1 MPLEFSSNFTQASS
15 WANDWETLF
24 YFEVGIFIFF
34 SVLIFSLILYFAF
47 KYRRRP
53 GNEAPPPT
61 KDHLPLEVT
70 WTLVPAALCV
80 VMFVWGAVL
89 FIRNGL
95 PPAAATEIFVVGK
108 QWMWKIQY
116 PDGRRDINELH
127 VPVGV
132 PIKLTM
138 ASEDVIHDFA
148 IPAFR
153 IKKDVVPGHYSTL
166 WFTATKTGRYHLYC
180 DQYCGTSHSSM
191 VGWVTVMEPA
201 QYARWL
207 SGGAGSGGGRKSLAD
222 AGADLYKQYACIT
235 CHDTGRGPSFV
246 GLYGSTV
253 KLSSGQTVK
262 ADDAYI
268 RESILNPS
276 AKIAAGYTPIMPT
289 FQGQLSEEQILQLT
303 TYIKSLV
310 KPEAEGRKAAK
321 P

>member
-1 MPLEFSSNFTQASS
+1 MVPEPSSNWTHASS
-15 WANDWETLF
+15 WANDWQNLF
-24 YFEVGIFIFF
+24 YFEVGIFVFF
-34 SVLIFSLILYFAF
+34 SLLIFSVILYFAV
-47 KYRRRP
+47 KYRRRA

-61 KDHLPLEVT
+61 KDYLPLEIT
-70 WTLVPAALCV
+70 WTAVPVAICV
-80 VMFVWGAVL
+80 VMFLWGAAL
-89 FIRNGL
+89 FVRNGI

-153 IKKDVVPGHYSTL
+153 IKKDVVPGHYTTL

-180 DQYCGTSHSSM
+180 DQYCGTSHSAM
-191 VGWVTVMEPA
+191 VGWVNVMEPA
-201 QYARWL
+201 QYAQWL
-207 SGGAGSGGGRKSLAD
+207 SGSGGGRALAE
-222 AGADLYKQYACIT
+222 AGADLYKQYACNT
-235 CHDTGRGPSFV
+235 CHDIGRGPSFV
-246 GLYGSTV
+246 GLYGTPV
-253 KLSSGQTVK
+253 KLSNGQTVL

-276 AKIAAGYTPIMPT
+276 AKIVAGYTPLMPT
-289 FQGQLSEEQILQLT
+289 FQGQLGEEQILQLT
-303 TYIKSLV
+303 AYIKSV
-310 KPEAEGRKAAK
+310 AKHEGEERKATR

>member
-1 MPLEFSSNFTQASS
+1 MPLEPSSNFVQASS
-15 WANDWETLF
+15 WADDWQTLF
-24 YFEVGIFIFF
+24 YFEIGIFIFF
-34 SVLIFSLILYFAF
+34 SVLIFSAILYFAI

-70 WTLVPAALCV
+70 WTVVPAAICV
-80 VMFVWGAVL
+80 VMFLWGAVL
-89 FIRNGL
+89 FIRNSL

-116 PDGRRDINELH
+116 PNGRRDINELH

-153 IKKDVVPGHYSTL
+153 IKKDVVPGHYSML
-166 WFTATKTGRYHLYC
+166 WFTATKTGRYHFYC
-180 DQYCGTSHSSM
+180 DQYCGNSHSAM
-191 VGWVTVMEPA
+191 IGWVTVMEQA
-201 QYARWL
+201 QYSQWM
-207 SGGAGSGGGRKSLAD
+207 SGGAGGGGKSLAE
-222 AGADLYKQYACIT
+222 AGADLYNQYACST
-235 CHDTGRGPSFV
+235 CHDTGRGPTFV
-246 GLYGSTV
+246 GVYGSTV
-253 KLSSGQTVK
+253 KLNGGQTVL

-276 AKIAAGYTPIMPT
+276 AKIVAGYTPLMPT
-289 FQGQLSEEQILQLT
+289 FQGQLNEEQILQLIA
-303 TYIKSLV
+303 YIKSRA
-310 KPEAEGRKAAK
+310 KPEAEERKAVK

>member
-1 MPLEFSSNFTQASS
+1 MPLEPSSNFTQAST

-34 SVLIFSLILYFAF
+34 SALIFSLILYFAI

-70 WTLVPAALCV
+70 WTVVPAAICV
-80 VMFVWGAVL
+80 VMFLWGAVL

-166 WFTATKTGRYHLYC
+166 WFTATKTGKYHFYC
-180 DQYCGTSHSSM
+180 DQYCGTSHSAM
-191 VGWVTVMEPA
+191 IGWVTVMEPA
-201 QYARWL
+201 QYAQWL
-207 SGGAGSGGGRKSLAD
+207 SGGSGAWRK
-222 AGADLYKQYACIT
+222 IV
-235 CHDTGRGPSFV
+235 GRGRS
-246 GLYGSTV
+246 GSV
-253 KLSSGQTVK
+253 QAVRVHHLPRHREGAVIRRSVRLDRQT
-262 ADDAYI
+262 
-268 RESILNPS
+268 
-276 AKIAAGYTPIMPT
+276 
-289 FQGQLSEEQILQLT
+289 EQR
-303 TYIKSLV
+303 
-310 KPEAEGRKAAK
+310 PDREGR
-321 P
+321 

>member
-1 MPLEFSSNFTQASS
+1 
-15 WANDWETLF
+15 
-24 YFEVGIFIFF
+24 
-34 SVLIFSLILYFAF
+34 
-47 KYRRRP
+47 
-53 GNEAPPPT
+53 
-61 KDHLPLEVT
+61 
-70 WTLVPAALCV
+70 
-80 VMFVWGAVL
+80 MFLWGAVL

-116 PDGRRDINELH
+116 PDGRRDFNALH

-166 WFTATKTGRYHLYC
+166 WFKATKTGKYHFYC
-180 DQYCGTSHSSM
+180 DQYCGTSHSAM
-191 VGWVTVMEPA
+191 IGWVTVMEPA
-201 QYARWL
+201 QYVQWL
-207 SGGAGSGGGRKSLAD
+207 SGGGGGGGKPLAE

-246 GLYGSTV
+246 GVYGSTV
-253 KLSSGQTVK
+253 KLSSGQTVL

-276 AKIAAGYTPIMPT
+276 AKIVAGYTPLMPT

-303 TYIKSLV
+303 AYIKSLE
-310 KPEAEGRKAAK
+310 KSEADGRKAAK

>member
-1 MPLEFSSNFTQASS
+1 MVPEPSSNWTQASS
-15 WANDWETLF
+15 WANDWQNLF
-24 YFEVGIFIFF
+24 HFEVGIFVFF
-34 SVLIFSLILYFAF
+34 SLLIFSVILYFAV
-47 KYRRRP
+47 KYRRRA

-61 KDHLPLEVT
+61 KDYLPLEIT
-70 WTLVPAALCV
+70 WTAVPAAICV
-80 VMFVWGAVL
+80 VMFLWGAAL
-89 FIRNGL
+89 FVRNGV

-153 IKKDVVPGHYSTL
+153 IKKDVVPGHYTTL

-180 DQYCGTSHSSM
+180 DQYCGTSHSAM
-191 VGWVTVMEPA
+191 VGWVNVMEPA
-201 QYARWL
+201 QYAQWL
-207 SGGAGSGGGRKSLAD
+207 SGSGGGKSLAET
-222 AGADLYKQYACIT
+222 GADLYKQYACNT
-235 CHDTGRGPSFV
+235 CHDIGRGPSFV
-246 GLYGSTV
+246 GLYGTSV
-253 KLSSGQTVK
+253 KLSNGQTVL

-276 AKIAAGYTPIMPT
+276 AKIVAGYAPLMPT
-289 FQGQLSEEQILQLT
+289 FQGQLGEEQILQLT
-303 TYIKSLV
+303 AYIKSLA
-310 KPEAEGRKAAK
+310 KHDGEERKAAK

>member
-1 MPLEFSSNFTQASS
+1 MPPEPSSNFTQASR
-15 WANDWETLF
+15 WATDWQHLF
-24 YFEVGIFIFF
+24 YFEVGIFVFF
-34 SVLIFSLILYFAF
+34 SILIFGVILYFAV

-53 GNEAPPPT
+53 GNEAPQQT
-61 KDHLPLEVT
+61 KDYLPLEIT
-70 WTLVPAALCV
+70 WTAIPAGLCV
-80 VMFVWGAVL
+80 VMFLWGAAL
-89 FIRNGL
+89 FVRNGV

-116 PDGRRDINELH
+116 SDGRRDINELH

-153 IKKDVVPGHYSTL
+153 IKKDVVPGHYTTL

-180 DQYCGTSHSSM
+180 DQYCGTSHSAM

-201 QYARWL
+201 AYAAWL
-207 SGGAGSGGGRKSLAD
+207 SGGGGGKSLAET
-222 AGADLYKQYACIT
+222 GADLYRQYACST

-253 KLSSGQTVK
+253 KLNNGQTVV

-268 RESILNPS
+268 RESILSPS
-276 AKIAAGYTPIMPT
+276 AKVVAGYTPIMPT
-289 FQGQLSEEQILQLT
+289 FQGQLGEEQILQLT
-303 TYIKSLV
+303 AYIQSLA
-310 KPEAEGRKAAK
+310 KPEGERRRAAK
-321 P
+321 Q

>member
-1 MPLEFSSNFTQASS
+1 
-15 WANDWETLF
+15 
-24 YFEVGIFIFF
+24 
-34 SVLIFSLILYFAF
+34 
-47 KYRRRP
+47 
-53 GNEAPPPT
+53 
-61 KDHLPLEVT
+61 
-70 WTLVPAALCV
+70 
-80 VMFVWGAVL
+80 
-89 FIRNGL
+89 
-95 PPAAATEIFVVGK
+95 
-108 QWMWKIQY
+108 MWKIQY

-166 WFTATKTGRYHLYC
+166 WFTATKTGKYHFYC
-180 DQYCGTSHSSM
+180 DQYCGTSHSAM
-191 VGWVTVMEPA
+191 IGWVTVMEPA
-201 QYARWL
+201 QYAQWL
-207 SGGAGSGGGRKSLAD
+207 SGGAGSGGKSLAE
-222 AGADLYKQYACIT
+222 AGADLYKQYACST

-246 GLYGSTV
+246 GVYGSTV

-276 AKIAAGYTPIMPT
+276 AKIVAGYTPLMPT

-303 TYIKSLV
+303 AYIKSRA
-310 KPEAEGRKAAK
+310 KPEAEEQRAVK

>member
-1 MPLEFSSNFTQASS
+1 MPLEPSSNFIQASS
-15 WANDWETLF
+15 WADDWQTLF

-34 SVLIFSLILYFAF
+34 SVLIFSAILYFAV
-47 KYRRRP
+47 KYRRRA
-53 GNEAPPPT
+53 GNETPPPT
-61 KDHLPLEVT
+61 KDHLPLEIT
-70 WTLVPAALCV
+70 WTVVPAAICV
-80 VMFVWGAVL
+80 VMFLWGAVL
-89 FIRNGL
+89 FIRNGT

-132 PIKLTM
+132 PIRLTM

-166 WFTATKTGRYHLYC
+166 WFKATKTGKYHFYC
-180 DQYCGTSHSSM
+180 DQYCGTSHSAM
-191 VGWVTVMEPA
+191 IGWVTVMEPA
-201 QYARWL
+201 QYAQWL
-207 SGGAGSGGGRKSLAD
+207 SGGAGSGGKSLAD
-222 AGADLYKQYACIT
+222 TGADLYKQYACST
-235 CHDTGRGPSFV
+235 CHDTGRGPSSV
-246 GLYGSTV
+246 GVYGSIV

-268 RESILNPS
+268 RESIMNPS
-276 AKIAAGYTPIMPT
+276 AKIVAGYTPIMPT

-303 TYIKSLV
+303 AYIKSLA

>member
-1 MPLEFSSNFTQASS
+1 MVPEPSSNWTHASS
-15 WANDWETLF
+15 WANDLQNLF
-24 YFEVGIFIFF
+24 YFEVGIFVFF
-34 SVLIFSLILYFAF
+34 SLLIFSVILYFAV
-47 KYRRRP
+47 KYRRRA

-61 KDHLPLEVT
+61 KDYLPLEIT
-70 WTLVPAALCV
+70 WTAVPVAICV
-80 VMFVWGAVL
+80 VMFLWGAAL
-89 FIRNGL
+89 FVRNGV

-153 IKKDVVPGHYSTL
+153 IKKDVVPGHYTTL

-180 DQYCGTSHSSM
+180 DQYCGTSHSAM
-191 VGWVTVMEPA
+191 VGWVNVMEPA
-201 QYARWL
+201 QYAQWL
-207 SGGAGSGGGRKSLAD
+207 SGSGGGKSLAE
-222 AGADLYKQYACIT
+222 AGADLYKQYACNT
-235 CHDTGRGPSFV
+235 CHDIGRGPSFV
-246 GLYGSTV
+246 GLYGAPV
-253 KLSSGQTVK
+253 KLSNGQTVL

-276 AKIAAGYTPIMPT
+276 AKIVAGYTPLMPT
-289 FQGQLSEEQILQLT
+289 FQGQLGEEQILQLT
-303 TYIKSLV
+303 AYIKSLA
-310 KPEAEGRKAAK
+310 KHEGEERKAAK